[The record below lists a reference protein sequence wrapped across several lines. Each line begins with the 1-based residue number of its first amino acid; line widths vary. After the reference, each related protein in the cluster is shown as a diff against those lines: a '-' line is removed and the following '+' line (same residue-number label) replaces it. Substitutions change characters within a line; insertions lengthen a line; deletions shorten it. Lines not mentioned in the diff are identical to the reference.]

1 MAKYKVGDSL
11 THMLDF
17 PGFDRITIYRIDDKN
32 YYCKIINGKVD
43 IPISTVDSSYELI
56 EDD

>member
-11 THMLDF
+11 THLMDF
-17 PGFDRITIYRIDDKN
+17 PGFEKITIYKVDKEK

-43 IPISTVDSSYELI
+43 IPISTVDNTYELI
-56 EDD
+56 RDD

>member
-11 THMLDF
+11 THQVDF
-17 PGFDRITIYRIDDKN
+17 PGFEKITIYRIDDKS

-43 IPISTVDSSYELI
+43 IPISTVDNTYELI
-56 EDD
+56 KD